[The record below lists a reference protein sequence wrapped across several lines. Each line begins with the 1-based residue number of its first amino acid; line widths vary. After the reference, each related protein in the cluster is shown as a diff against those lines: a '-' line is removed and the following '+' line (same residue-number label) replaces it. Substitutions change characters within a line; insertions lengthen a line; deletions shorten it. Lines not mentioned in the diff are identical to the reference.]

1 MQLGILPSLKILIA
15 KHIKRSLTRENVVAE
30 MKYSKT
36 GEVAEELWEISTEPV
51 VTQPELGQLRE
62 VDQGVWD
69 LSLEVVVVER

>member
-1 MQLGILPSLKILIA
+1 
-15 KHIKRSLTRENVVAE
+15 

-36 GEVAEELWEISTEPV
+36 EEVAEELWEISTEPV

-69 LSLEVVVVER
+69 LSLEEVIVER

>member
-1 MQLGILPSLKILIA
+1 
-15 KHIKRSLTRENVVAE
+15 

-69 LSLEVVVVER
+69 LSLEEVIVER